1 MNQCTHAFPCR
12 YVVINS
18 AISLFQQ
25 HPPLHATVWMAV
37 ERAVDEII
45 NPVVDRSI
53 KIACISS
60 QKLILKDFALE
71 ADEGRLREAAH
82 HVVRHLAG
90 SLVMVTAKDPVR
102 MSIGSHLR
110 QLLMSSLPPEIKAN
124 PQSGALVDQ
133 AIQAATND
141 NLALACA
148 FIEKTAMERAV
159 PEVDE
164 LLKDAY
170 AQRIQFRESRNPGP
184 FLDSKNYGT
193 GVSTLPP
200 ALRPKPGG
208 LDPGQLALYVV
219 SSFLRN
225 AHSFRLIRAL
235 TVGPKLTSSAWFTKV
250 HELPQA
256 VWTN

>member
-1 MNQCTHAFPCR
+1 MELLCKHLNIDLEEIHATHSLAEVQHVARGDELEGAAPVFHDLVAGQSSSMKK
-12 YVVINS
+12 YIVINPG
-18 AISLFQQ
+18 ISLFQQ
-25 HPPLHATVWMAV
+25 HPQLHTTVWISV

-71 ADEGRLREAAH
+71 PDEGRLREAAH

-110 QLLMSSLPPEIKAN
+110 NLLMSSLPPDIKSN
-124 PQSGALVDQ
+124 PQMGHLVDQ
-133 AIQAATND
+133 AIQAASTD

-170 AQRIQFRESRNPGP
+170 SQRMQYREARAGPGP
-184 FLDSKNYGT
+184 FLDAKNYGT

-208 LDPGQLALYVV
+208 LDPGQLAL
-219 SSFLRN
+219 
-225 AHSFRLIRAL
+225 
-235 TVGPKLTSSAWFTKV
+235 
-250 HELPQA
+250 
-256 VWTN
+256 